1 LNDEKAIHAPDRPS
15 DLAWGAFSD
24 DAPWAIEPERAAWRR
39 GLDEVRRRTA
49 AEVPDLVRPRRLP
62 PLSRVGRTARLV
74 GAALAGWALG
84 ARRTGGAASRA
95 DLSRRLRVAFEGLGP
110 SYIKLGQ
117 ILSAGQGVFP
127 DELVAEFKLCR
138 DRVRPE
144 PFDHVERVVREELGR
159 PIEAVF
165 SEFEREARASA
176 SIAQVHAARL
186 ASGEAVVVKVQRP
199 RVAERVRQDIR
210 TMAWIA
216 PHLVGRIPVAAL
228 ANPPALVELFA
239 ETILEELD
247 FRLEAE
253 NMLDTARVL
262 AASGPSIV
270 LVPRPHPELV
280 TPRLLVMER
289 LDGFAYEDV
298 SAMRAAGVDT
308 HELVREL
315 FIAFLEGAMIFGV
328 FHGDL
333 HGGNLAVRPDGRIAL
348 YDHGIT
354 ARLDE
359 KRRRAFLRLLMTGAV
374 NDVRSQLEAFRD
386 LGALAPDADLDAL
399 IRALKIDKPVRD
411 PTKMSTEEL
420 GAEVREVTKALLGH
434 GAKLPKPL
442 MLFVKNMLFLDTA
455 IALFA
460 PDVNLFEEMGKIYAW
475 FASTHGA
482 RIARDAGLDPRE
494 RELDLD
500 GVRASMG
507 LEGEVDAISHSELV
521 ARRVEI
527 NRKLR
532 EGGGIL

>member
-1 LNDEKAIHAPDRPS
+1 
-15 DLAWGAFSD
+15 
-24 DAPWAIEPERAAWRR
+24 
-39 GLDEVRRRTA
+39 
-49 AEVPDLVRPRRLP
+49 
-62 PLSRVGRTARLV
+62 
-74 GAALAGWALG
+74 
-84 ARRTGGAASRA
+84 
-95 DLSRRLRVAFEGLGP
+95 
-110 SYIKLGQ
+110 
-117 ILSAGQGVFP
+117 
-127 DELVAEFKLCR
+127 
-138 DRVRPE
+138 
-144 PFDHVERVVREELGR
+144 
-159 PIEAVF
+159 
-165 SEFEREARASA
+165 
-176 SIAQVHAARL
+176 
-186 ASGEAVVVKVQRP
+186 
-199 RVAERVRQDIR
+199 
-210 TMAWIA
+210 MAWIA

-262 AASGPSIV
+262 AASGPSLV

-298 SAMRAAGVDT
+298 AAMRTAGVDT

-359 KRRRAFLRLLMTGAV
+359 TRRRAFLRLLMTGAV
-374 NDVRSQLEAFRD
+374 NDVRAQLEAFRD

-399 IRALKIDKPVRD
+399 MRALKIDRPVRD
-411 PTKMSTEEL
+411 PAKMSAEEL
-420 GAEVREVTKALLGH
+420 GAEVRELMKALLGQ

-460 PDVNLFEEMGKIYAW
+460 PDLDLFEEMGKIYAW

-482 RIARDAGLDPRE
+482 TIARDVGLDPRE

-507 LEGEVDAISHSELV
+507 LEVQVDSISHSELV

-527 NRKLR
+527 HRKLR
-532 EGGGIL
+532 EGGGR